1 MSIVSWLTFPP
12 RSEHDSRP
20 KCHPIPLYSHEKHL
34 LGTQA
39 CFAVM
44 LSCICTDAL
53 GCHRRQQ
60 AAITVLHGSPTV
72 LMAWPGEPVGWI
84 WIMLLHQSS
93 RAMQPC
99 LEMKNEAGCPMVHH
113 LLYVALWCSTAA
125 CFYVCHHSAIQH
137 LLASLQAQAEIGNL
151 G

>member
-1 MSIVSWLTFPP
+1 MLICHHAQSMTTDPSFTPDLCTAM
-12 RSEHDSRP
+12 RST
-20 KCHPIPLYSHEKHL
+20 CW
-34 LGTQA
+34 GQA
-39 CFAVM
+39 CFDVM